1 MPTIVGMKKSTSHTE
16 LLRTFGALLK
26 KLRTDRKLSQEALA
40 EAAGVERNYI
50 YYLERGD
57 SAPTLIVLMGLAQGL
72 KLTLSE
78 FAMLIEDATKSG

>member
-1 MPTIVGMKKSTSHTE
+1 MKKSTAHTE
-16 LLRTFGALLK
+16 LLRAFGVLIK

-72 KLTLSE
+72 NMRLSE
-78 FAMLIEDATKSG
+78 LASLIEDSTKKT